1 MNRRQLLAAVPTLAL
16 AGCGTVLATRDAVE
30 KRNWPMLVR
39 RPESLPPSKAGRVL
53 LVRGFA
59 AAPGLDRRGLQT
71 LVADGSMK
79 SDFYEEWAVP
89 PADGAEEALRQWLAA
104 SGHFSAVLAPGSRL
118 AADLVLEG
126 ELLALRAEP
135 ARGVAVASIAYV
147 LADQRPRDAVLL
159 RQETMDAEA
168 PLLGADAPAQAAAQ
182 LRALAIVLAR
192 IEMSLRALG

>member
-1 MNRRQLLAAVPTLAL
+1 MNRRHILTAVPALAL
-16 AGCGTVLATRDAVE
+16 AGCGTILSTREAVE

-39 RPESLPPSKAGRVL
+39 RPESVPPKRDGRVL

-71 LVADGSMK
+71 LAADGSMK

-104 SGHFSAVLAPGSRL
+104 SGQFSAVLAPGSRL
-118 AADLVLEG
+118 PAELVLEG

-135 ARGVAVASIAYV
+135 ARGMAVASIAYV
-147 LADQRPRDAVLL
+147 LADQRPRDTVLL

-168 PLLGADAPAQAAAQ
+168 PLLGAGAPALAAAQ

>member
-1 MNRRQLLAAVPTLAL
+1 MNRRHILAIVPALAL
-16 AGCGTVLATRDAVE
+16 AGCGTILSTREAVE

-39 RPESLPPSKAGRVL
+39 RPESVLPKMGGRVL

-71 LVADGSMK
+71 LAADGSMK

-104 SGHFSAVLAPGSRL
+104 SGQFAAVLAPGSRL
-118 AADLVLEG
+118 PADLVLEG